1 MHILCLLPVCTYLL
15 IGCFVGV
22 VVLSFAS
29 FICLSI
35 ASLLFLYSPYLVCV
49 SLRFYSLLLLI
60 FIIIFIIVII
70 FIIIIIVVVTIIDDD
85 AFFG

>member
-49 SLRFYSLLLLI
+49 SLRFYSLLLLFFI
-60 FIIIFIIVII
+60 FIIF
-70 FIIIIIVVVTIIDDD
+70 IIIIVVVTIIDDD